1 MLHIMTRSI
10 LSALTPL
17 LLLAPLHAEDPVS
30 FDKQIKPLLT
40 RNCAGCH
47 QPASRQAG
55 LSLATFADF
64 QKGGNKGP
72 AFTPGNPDKSVV
84 ISYVTGEI
92 KPQMP
97 FGGKPLPDEQI
108 ELLKRWIQEGAKDD
122 SAAAP
127 DTVPTAPIK
136 YHAPPVITALAFS
149 PDSKLMAV
157 SGYHEI
163 LLHDLSKPAESSLV
177 ARLPGL
183 SERIHSLVFTPDGA
197 TLAAVGGNPARF
209 GEVQIW
215 DVATRKQ
222 KHSAVL
228 TNDTLFG
235 ASLSPDGAKLAFGCA
250 DKSVRIFDVASGKE
264 IRKVDHHEDWVFG
277 TVFGVDG
284 KRLVSVSRDR
294 AAKITDVS
302 SGAFIENVNLLK
314 EGLNAI
320 ARHPKKDQ
328 VLIGGLERIPYF
340 YMLDRPR
347 AMRIADDSTLIRKFE
362 AQDGPILALAIS
374 PDAARMAVAGEV
386 GDVRIYDMETGKLG
400 AKCSGHAGGIYALQ
414 FFPDGSRLVTA
425 GFDGKIRIYDTAGKL
440 DREFVP
446 VKVETTLSQR

>member
-1 MLHIMTRSI
+1 MLRRVVSFVF
-10 LSALTPL
+10 PL
-17 LLLAPLHAEDPVS
+17 LQIAPLGAQDSVS
-30 FDKQIKPLLT
+30 FEKQIRPILT

-55 LSLATFADF
+55 LSLASFADF

-72 AFTPGNPDKSVV
+72 AFTPGNPEKSVV
-84 ISYVTGEI
+84 ISYITGET

-97 FGGKPLPDEQI
+97 FGGQPLPDDQI
-108 ELLKRWIQEGAKDD
+108 ELLRRWIREGAKDD
-122 SAAAP
+122 SSAAP
-127 DTVPTAPIK
+127 DAVPTEPIK
-136 YHAPPVITALAFS
+136 YHAPPVITALAIA
-149 PDSKLMAV
+149 PGGKILAV

-163 LLHDLSKPAESSLV
+163 LLHDLSKPPESSLIG
-177 ARLPGL
+177 RLPGL
-183 SERIHSLVFTPDGA
+183 SERIHSIVFTPDGA

-215 DVATRKQ
+215 DVAARKQ
-222 KHSAVL
+222 KHSAVIS
-228 TNDTLFG
+228 NDTLFG
-235 ASLSPDGAKLAFGCA
+235 ASLSPDGTKLAFGCA
-250 DKSVRIFDVASGKE
+250 DKSVRLFDVDAGKE
-264 IRKVDHHEDWVFG
+264 IRKMDHHEDWVFG

-314 EGLNAI
+314 EGLTAI
-320 ARHPKKDQ
+320 ARHPKKDW

-374 PDAARMAVAGEV
+374 PDAGKMAVAGEV
-386 GDVRIYDMETGKLG
+386 GDVRIYELETGKPVT
-400 AKCSGHAGGIYALQ
+400 KCSGHAGGIYALQ
-414 FFPDGSRLVTA
+414 FFPDSSRLVTA
-425 GFDGKIRIYDTAGKL
+425 GFDGKVRIYDMTGKL

>member
-1 MLHIMTRSI
+1 MTRS
-10 LSALTPL
+10 SVPL
-17 LLLAPLHAEDPVS
+17 LALSLALAPLGAQSPVS
-30 FDKQIKPLLT
+30 FEKQIRPLLT

-72 AFTPGNPDKSVV
+72 AFTPGNPEKSVV
-84 ISYVTGEI
+84 ISYVTGET

-97 FGGKPLPDEQI
+97 FGGKPLADDQI
-108 ELLKRWIQEGAKDD
+108 ELLRRWIREGAKDD
-122 SAAAP
+122 SSAMP
-127 DTVPTAPIK
+127 DIVPTGPIV
-136 YHAPPVITALAFS
+136 YHAPPVITAIALA
-149 PDSKLMAV
+149 PGGKLLAV

-163 LLHDLSKPAESSLV
+163 LLHDLSRPPESSLV

-183 SERIHSLVFTPDGA
+183 SERIHSIVFTPDGS

-209 GEVQIW
+209 GEVQVW
-215 DVATRKQ
+215 DVAARKQ
-222 KHSAVL
+222 KHSAVVS
-228 TNDTLFG
+228 NDTLFG
-235 ASLSPDGAKLAFGCA
+235 ASLSPDGAMLAAAGA
-250 DKSVRIFDVASGKE
+250 DKSVRLFDVASGKE
-264 IRKVDHHEDWVFG
+264 IRKMDHHEDWVFG

-302 SGAFIENVNLLK
+302 TGAFIENVNLLK
-314 EGLNAI
+314 EGLTAI
-320 ARHPKKDQ
+320 ARHPKKDW
-328 VLIGGLERIPYF
+328 VLIGGAERIPYF
-340 YMLDRPR
+340 YMMDRPR

-362 AQDGPILALAIS
+362 AQDGPILALAIG
-374 PDAARMAVAGEV
+374 PDASRMAVAAEV
-386 GDVRIYDMETGKLG
+386 GDVRLYDLETGKLA
-400 AKCSGHAGGIYALQ
+400 AKCSGHAGGIYTLA

-425 GFDGKIRIYDTAGKL
+425 GFDGKVRIYEMSGKL